1 MTVIF
6 AALSAASLLTISACK
21 QFLDDPEEFLSYWS
35 SEVFPADYSFDKPY
49 QTTGAGALCIPSATD
64 VTLTIKLRNPKNFS
78 LVVPASPADVIRF
91 PGLTT
96 QPAYGTDYTLEQTP
110 DKAAL
115 KLTYKPGFLKAH
127 EWSNG
132 GIGPEI
138 TLMSAD
144 GRKFSKKFSLNLK
157 ADTAPPKPSVTL
169 AQTTTIPKY
178 YVLCLKVP
186 DMGETVTGG
195 KLHKDMT
202 HIEINGT
209 KYELKINGGGT
220 DFIKPADSAFIESTN
235 VEKLPIPGADNPPTG
250 AWVLYYQTDVKA
262 EYGAEKNY
270 TITLID
276 EQGLVSEEL
285 KPTAKAEF
293 PTFYVRGIDGD
304 WYNSVPD
311 AAEGDDA
318 TGDGS
323 KEKPYATVATALAQ
337 CTENGVPYIILTD
350 GTIEERATLDI
361 ESGKMITI
369 AALRKDYNPPV
380 PAIIHDDRP
389 NPSANQYLI
398 TTAGTLT
405 LDSVIL
411 KADITDTHGG
421 GANSFVY
428 GIQQTGGTVT
438 VKGEA
443 AQVKNFAHAVEITG
457 GTFTM
462 EAGSICNNYVN
473 GGEAGVNISGGTFV
487 LSGGSIKD
495 NKATNNVGVS
505 ISSSGTFTMT
515 GGEISGNKAKCFGGG
530 ISVYSGTVEISG
542 GTINNNHA
550 AKGPSGYP
558 THEDVG
564 GGGIYINGGTVNF
577 KGGTIK
583 DNFLDGADKNC
594 GAGVFVEGG
603 GTFDMSGGTIEG
615 CKTNPDISS
624 PQLSRGGGVFV
635 KDGTFTMSRGTVS
648 GNTVIAREVIPGYT
662 LAAGGGVFVKDG
674 TFTMSGGTVS
684 GNTVI
689 AREVTP
695 GYTLAAGGGV
705 YVQKGTFTMSG
716 GTVSGNTAKEGGG
729 IYGENS
735 AYDLGVITIS
745 GGEVSGNTATSGGG
759 IYSKYKLTVSDS
771 AQIKDNTAPN
781 GSGGGIFIPHGG
793 RFYFTGG
800 TVSGN
805 TADEGGGIYISTT
818 TVNTNPIEMSGKA
831 TVTEDNDVFLDS
843 DAWGIVHI
851 FVTGELGNKPAAR
864 LTPETYN
871 DNAQVL
877 KGTPALLNS
886 EHGKFTVTPEVT
898 GGTTKQWEV
907 GDDGKL
913 KEKTP

>member
-1 MTVIF
+1 MKKLLKILTSAVAVIVF
-6 AALSAASLLTISACK
+6 FTACK
-21 QFLDDPEEFLSYWS
+21 QFLDDPEEFFEYWS
-35 SEVFPADYSFDKPY
+35 SEVVPTGFIIDKKTQKIGDVEY
-49 QTTGAGALCIPSATD
+49 IPSYQSGTYSD
-64 VTLTIKLRNPKNFS
+64 VTLTIKLHNPKNFT
-78 LVVPASPADVIRF
+78 LVTPALAADAGKVINF
-91 PGLTT
+91 PGLSP

-115 KLTYKPGFLKAH
+115 KLTYKPAFLKAH

-132 GIGPEI
+132 NIGPEI
-138 TLMSAD
+138 TLISTD
-144 GRKFSKKFSLNLK
+144 GRKFGKKFSLNLK
-157 ADTAPPKPSVTL
+157 ADTAPPKPFFTL
-169 AQTTTIPKY
+169 AQTRTGQKY

-186 DMGETVTGG
+186 DMGETITGE

-209 KYELKINGGGT
+209 KDELKINGGGT
-220 DFIKPADSAFIESTN
+220 DFIKPVDSAFIESTN
-235 VEKLPIPGADNPPTG
+235 VEKLPIPGAANPPTG
-250 AWVLYYQTDVKA
+250 AWVLYYQTDIKV

-293 PTFYVRGIDGD
+293 PVFYVRGINGY
-304 WYNSVPD
+304 WYTDNVPGSE
-311 AAEGDDA
+311 EGNDI
-318 TGDGS
+318 TGNGS
-323 KEKPYATVATALAQ
+323 KEKPYATVTKALTR

-350 GTIEERATLDI
+350 GTIKENNTLNI
-361 ESGKMITI
+361 ESSKTLTI
-369 AALRKDYNPPV
+369 AALRKDT
-380 PAIIHDDRP
+380 PAIIYDKRP
-389 NPSANQYLI
+389 NPSDSSPPPPPPPRYLV

-411 KADITDTHGG
+411 KANITATHGDG
-421 GANSFVY
+421 SNKFVY

-443 AQVKNFAHAVEITG
+443 AQVRNFAHAVTITG

-462 EAGSICNNYVN
+462 EAGSICNNYVD
-473 GGEAGVNISGGTFV
+473 GENSGVEIKSNGTFI
-487 LSGGSIKD
+487 LNGGSIKD
-495 NKATNNVGVS
+495 NKATNHAGVS
-505 ISSSGTFTMT
+505 LTDNNAKFTMT
-515 GGEISGNKAKCFGGG
+515 GGEISGNRAYCFGGG
-530 ISVYSGTVEISG
+530 ISAHGGTVEISG

-550 AKGPSGYP
+550 AEGPYYQSGS
-558 THEDVG
+558 TVDVG
-564 GGGIYINGGTVNF
+564 GGGIYIGGNGTVNF

-603 GTFDMSGGTIEG
+603 GTFNMTGGTIEG
-615 CKTNPDISS
+615 CKPNPDVAT
-624 PQLSRGGGVFV
+624 PQPSKGGGVFV
-635 KDGTFTMSRGTVS
+635 KHGTFTMSRGTVS
-648 GNTVIAREVIPGYT
+648 GNTA
-662 LAAGGGVFVKDG
+662 D
-674 TFTMSGGTVS
+674 
-684 GNTVI
+684 
-689 AREVTP
+689 
-695 GYTLAAGGGV
+695 
-705 YVQKGTFTMSG
+705 
-716 GTVSGNTAKEGGG
+716 EGGG
-729 IYGENS
+729 IYGEQS
-735 AYDLGVITIS
+735 GYDLGVIKIS
-745 GGEVSGNTATSGGG
+745 GGEVSGNTATAGGG

-818 TVNTNPIEMSGKA
+818 TVNTNPMEMSGSA
-831 TVTEDNDVFLDS
+831 TVTEDNDVFLDK

-851 FVTGELGNKPAAR
+851 FVTGELDNPHAAR
-864 LTPETYN
+864 LTPETYD

-898 GGTTKQWEV
+898 GGTTQQWEV

-913 KEKTP
+913 KTKTP

>member
-1 MTVIF
+1 MKKLLKILTSAVAVIVF
-6 AALSAASLLTISACK
+6 FTACK
-21 QFLDDPEEFLSYWS
+21 QFLDDPEEFFEYWS
-35 SEVFPADYSFDKPY
+35 SEVVPTGFIIDKKTQKIGDVEY
-49 QTTGAGALCIPSATD
+49 IPSYQSGTYSD
-64 VTLTIKLRNPKNFS
+64 VTLTIKLHNPKNFT
-78 LVVPASPADVIRF
+78 LVTPALAADAGKVINF
-91 PGLTT
+91 PGLSP

-115 KLTYKPGFLKAH
+115 KLTYKPAFLKAH

-132 GIGPEI
+132 NIGPEI
-138 TLMSAD
+138 TLISTD
-144 GRKFSKKFSLNLK
+144 GRKFGKKFSLNLK
-157 ADTAPPKPSVTL
+157 ADTAPPKPFFTL
-169 AQTTTIPKY
+169 AQTRTGQKY

-186 DMGETVTGG
+186 DMGETITGE

-209 KYELKINGGGT
+209 KDELKINGGGT

-235 VEKLPIPGADNPPTG
+235 VEKLPIPGAANPPTG
-250 AWVLYYQTDVKA
+250 AWVLYYQTDIKV

-293 PTFYVRGIDGD
+293 PVFYVRGINGY
-304 WYNSVPD
+304 WYTDNVPGSE
-311 AAEGDDA
+311 EGNDI
-318 TGDGS
+318 TGNGS
-323 KEKPYATVATALAQ
+323 KEKPYATVTKALTR

-350 GTIEERATLDI
+350 GTIKENNTLNI
-361 ESGKMITI
+361 ESSKTLTI
-369 AALRKDYNPPV
+369 AALRKDT
-380 PAIIHDDRP
+380 PAIIYDKRP
-389 NPSANQYLI
+389 NPSDSSPPPPPPPRYLV

-411 KADITDTHGG
+411 KANITATHGDG
-421 GANSFVY
+421 SNKFVY

-443 AQVKNFAHAVEITG
+443 AQVRNFAHAVTITG

-462 EAGSICNNYVN
+462 EAGSICNNYVD
-473 GGEAGVNISGGTFV
+473 GENSGVEIKSNGTFI
-487 LSGGSIKD
+487 LNGGSIKD
-495 NKATNNVGVS
+495 NKATNHAGVS
-505 ISSSGTFTMT
+505 LTDNNAKFTMT
-515 GGEISGNKAKCFGGG
+515 GGEISGNRAYCFGGG
-530 ISVYSGTVEISG
+530 ISAHGGTVEISG

-550 AKGPSGYP
+550 AEGPYYQSGS
-558 THEDVG
+558 TVDVG
-564 GGGIYINGGTVNF
+564 GGGIYIGGNGTVNF

-603 GTFDMSGGTIEG
+603 GTFNMTGGTIEG
-615 CKTNPDISS
+615 CKPNPDVAT
-624 PQLSRGGGVFV
+624 PQPSKGGGVFV
-635 KDGTFTMSRGTVS
+635 KHGTFTMSRGTVS
-648 GNTVIAREVIPGYT
+648 GNTA
-662 LAAGGGVFVKDG
+662 D
-674 TFTMSGGTVS
+674 
-684 GNTVI
+684 
-689 AREVTP
+689 
-695 GYTLAAGGGV
+695 
-705 YVQKGTFTMSG
+705 
-716 GTVSGNTAKEGGG
+716 EGGG
-729 IYGENS
+729 IYGEQS
-735 AYDLGVITIS
+735 GYDLGVIKIS
-745 GGEVSGNTATSGGG
+745 GGEVSGNTATAGGG

-818 TVNTNPIEMSGKA
+818 TVNTNPMEMSGSA
-831 TVTEDNDVFLDS
+831 TVTEDNDVFLDK

-851 FVTGELGNKPAAR
+851 FVTGELDNPHAAR
-864 LTPETYN
+864 LTPETYD

-898 GGTTKQWEV
+898 GGTTQQWEV

-913 KEKTP
+913 KTKTP

>member
-1 MTVIF
+1 MKKLLKILTTIAAVLA
-6 AALSAASLLTISACK
+6 AALFFAGCK
-21 QFLDDPEEFLSYWS
+21 QFLEDPEEFLGYWS
-35 SEVFPADYSFDKPY
+35 SEVVPTGFIIDKKTQKIGDVEY
-49 QTTGAGALCIPSATD
+49 IPSYQSGTYSD
-64 VTLTIKLRNPKNFS
+64 VTLTIKLHNPKNFT
-78 LVVPASPADVIRF
+78 LVTPALAADAGKVINF
-91 PGLTT
+91 PGLSP
-96 QPAYGTDYTLEQTP
+96 QPTYGTDYTLEQTP

-115 KLTYKPGFLKAH
+115 KLTYKPDFLKTH

-138 TLMSAD
+138 TLISTD
-144 GRKFSKKFSLNLK
+144 GRTFGKKFSLNLK
-157 ADTAPPKPSVTL
+157 ADTAPPKPLFTL
-169 AQTTTIPKY
+169 VQTTTIPKY

-186 DMGETVTGG
+186 DMDETVTGG

-220 DFIKPADSAFIESTN
+220 DFIKPADLAFIEASK
-235 VEKLPIPGADNPPTG
+235 VEKLPIPGAANPPTG
-250 AWVLYYQTDVKA
+250 AWVLYYQTDIKV

-276 EQGLVSEEL
+276 EQGLVSVEL

-293 PTFYVRGIDGD
+293 PVFYVRGINGY
-304 WYNSVPD
+304 WYTDNVPGSE
-311 AAEGDDA
+311 EGNDI
-318 TGDGS
+318 TGNGS
-323 KEKPYATVATALAQ
+323 KEKPYATVTKALTR

-350 GTIEERATLDI
+350 GTIKENNTLNI
-361 ESGKMITI
+361 ESSKTLTI
-369 AALRKDYNPPV
+369 AALRKDT
-380 PAIIHDDRP
+380 PAIIYDKRP
-389 NPSANQYLI
+389 NPSDSSSPPPPRYLV

-411 KADITDTHGG
+411 KAGITGTHNIYGFI
-421 GANSFVY
+421 ANSWVY
-428 GIQQTGGTVT
+428 GIKQTGGTVT

-443 AQVKNFAHAVEITG
+443 AQVRNFAHAVTITG

-462 EAGSICNNYVN
+462 EAGSICNNYVD
-473 GGEAGVNISGGTFV
+473 GENSGVEIKSNGTFI
-487 LSGGSIKD
+487 LNGGSIKD
-495 NKATNNVGVS
+495 NKATNHAGVS
-505 ISSSGTFTMT
+505 LTDNNAKFTMT
-515 GGEISGNKAKCFGGG
+515 GGEISGNRAYCFGGG
-530 ISVYSGTVEISG
+530 ISAHGGTVEISG

-550 AKGPSGYP
+550 AEGPYYQSGS
-558 THEDVG
+558 TVDVG
-564 GGGIYINGGTVNF
+564 GGGIYIGGNGTVNF

-603 GTFDMSGGTIEG
+603 GTFNMTGGTIEG
-615 CKTNPDISS
+615 CKPNPDVAT
-624 PQLSRGGGVFV
+624 PQPSKGGGVFV
-635 KDGTFTMSRGTVS
+635 KHGTFTMSRGTVS
-648 GNTVIAREVIPGYT
+648 GNTA
-662 LAAGGGVFVKDG
+662 D
-674 TFTMSGGTVS
+674 
-684 GNTVI
+684 
-689 AREVTP
+689 
-695 GYTLAAGGGV
+695 
-705 YVQKGTFTMSG
+705 
-716 GTVSGNTAKEGGG
+716 EGGG
-729 IYGENS
+729 IYGEQS
-735 AYDLGVITIS
+735 GYDLGVIKIS
-745 GGEVSGNTATSGGG
+745 GGEVSGNTATAGGG

-818 TVNTNPIEMSGKA
+818 TVNTNPMEMSGSA
-831 TVTEDNDVFLDS
+831 TVTEDNDVFLDK

-851 FVTGELGNKPAAR
+851 FVTGELDNPHAAR
-864 LTPETYN
+864 LTPETYD

-898 GGTTKQWEV
+898 GGTTQQWEV

-913 KEKTP
+913 KTKTP

>member
-1 MTVIF
+1 MKKLLKILTSAVAVIVF
-6 AALSAASLLTISACK
+6 FTACK
-21 QFLDDPEEFLSYWS
+21 QFLDDPEEFFEYWS
-35 SEVFPADYSFDKPY
+35 SEVVPTGFIIDKKTQKIGDVEY
-49 QTTGAGALCIPSATD
+49 IPSYQSGTYSD
-64 VTLTIKLRNPKNFS
+64 VTLTIKLHNPKNFT
-78 LVVPASPADVIRF
+78 LVTPALAADAGKVINF
-91 PGLTT
+91 PGLSP
-96 QPAYGTDYTLEQTP
+96 QPAYSTDYTLEQTP

-115 KLTYKPGFLKAH
+115 KLTYKPGFLKTH

-138 TLMSAD
+138 TLISTD
-144 GRKFSKKFSLNLK
+144 GRTFGKKFSLNLK
-157 ADTAPPKPSVTL
+157 ADTAPPKPLFTL
-169 AQTTTIPKY
+169 VQTTTIPKY

-186 DMGETVTGG
+186 DMDETVTGG

-220 DFIKPADSAFIESTN
+220 DFIKPADSAFIEASK
-235 VEKLPIPGADNPPTG
+235 VEKLPIPGAANPPTG
-250 AWVLYYQTDVKA
+250 AWVLYYQTDIKV

-293 PTFYVRGIDGD
+293 PVFYVRGINGY
-304 WYNSVPD
+304 WYTDNVPGSE
-311 AAEGDDA
+311 EGNDI
-318 TGDGS
+318 TGNGS
-323 KEKPYATVATALAQ
+323 KEKPYATVTKALTR

-350 GTIEERATLDI
+350 GTIKENNTLNI
-361 ESGKMITI
+361 ESSKTLTI
-369 AALRKDYNPPV
+369 AALRKDT
-380 PAIIHDDRP
+380 PAIIYDKRP
-389 NPSANQYLI
+389 NPSDSSPPPPPRYLV

-411 KADITDTHGG
+411 KAGITATNGDGS
-421 GANSFVY
+421 NKFVY

-443 AQVKNFAHAVEITG
+443 AQVRNFAHAVTITG

-462 EAGSICNNYVN
+462 EAGSICNNYVD
-473 GGEAGVNISGGTFV
+473 GDEAGVNISGGTFV
-487 LSGGSIKD
+487 LNGGSIKD
-495 NKATNNVGVS
+495 NEATNNVGVS
-505 ISSSGTFTMT
+505 ISSGTFTMT
-515 GGEISGNKAKCFGGG
+515 GGEISGNRAYCFGGG
-530 ISVYSGTVEISG
+530 ISAYGGTVEISG

-550 AKGPSGYP
+550 AEGPYYQSGS
-558 THEDVG
+558 TVDVG
-564 GGGIYINGGTVNF
+564 GGGIYIGGNGTVNF

-603 GTFDMSGGTIEG
+603 GTFNMTGGTIEG
-615 CKTNPDISS
+615 CKNDPYANTPESS
-624 PQLSRGGGVFV
+624 KGGGVFV
-635 KDGTFTMSRGTVS
+635 KDGTFTM
-648 GNTVIAREVIPGYT
+648 Y
-662 LAAGGGVFVKDG
+662 
-674 TFTMSGGTVS
+674 GGTVS
-684 GNTVI
+684 GNTVT
-689 AREVTP
+689 ASEVTP

-705 YVQKGTFTMSG
+705 YVQKGKFTMYG
-716 GTVSGNTAKEGGG
+716 GKVSGNTAKKGGG

-735 AYDLGVITIS
+735 AYDRGVIEIS

-818 TVNTNPIEMSGKA
+818 TVNTNPMEMSGSA
-831 TVTEDNDVFLDS
+831 TVTEDNDVFLDK

-851 FVTGELGNKPAAR
+851 FVTGELDNPHAAR
-864 LTPETYN
+864 LTPETYD

-898 GGTTKQWEV
+898 GGTTQQWEV

-913 KEKTP
+913 KTKTP